1 MSILLY
7 DGFTTL
13 DIVGGYES
21 LARIPTMQTE
31 FVARKVGIYAADTRA
46 LGLYAWKALEDAKGT
61 DILYVPGGLGVY
73 AVQRDPQILDFIR
86 KSHETTTWTVGICNG
101 VEILAT
107 AGILDGVEVT
117 TNYFARDRVAQL
129 GGKVLK
135 TRYHRDGKIVTGAGV
150 SASADA
156 GLFLTREIAGQELAE
171 RIQLEIEYY
180 PDPPFGPKTVTRPAM
195 KRRRRSST
203 SSSAARKFLQAFR
216 GSSNAFRGVETR
228 SPRHERNNGLPGS
241 MKTEIS

>member
-1 MSILLY
+1 MSIILY

-21 LARIPTMQTE
+21 LARIPNMRTE
-31 FVARKVGIYAADTRA
+31 FVATKVGIYAADTRA
-46 LGLYAWKALEDAKGT
+46 LGLYAWKTLEDAKGS

-73 AVQRDPQILDFIR
+73 AAQRDPRILDFIR
-86 KSHETTTWTVGICNG
+86 ESHATTIWTVGICNG

-117 TNYFARDRVAQL
+117 TNYFARERVAKL
-129 GGKVLK
+129 GGKVMK

-156 GLFLTREIAGQELAE
+156 GLFLTREIAGQALAE
-171 RIQLEIEYY
+171 RIQLGIEYY
-180 PDPPFGPKTVTRPAM
+180 PDPPFGPKTVDEASDELKAQIVDFEKHGEAILATRP
-195 KRRRRSST
+195 RQ
-203 SSSAARKFLQAFR
+203 F
-216 GSSNAFRGVETR
+216 
-228 SPRHERNNGLPGS
+228 
-241 MKTEIS
+241 